1 MSTLNIMIG
10 EILVDKKVSKRTM
23 VELQDLE
30 VDEQRKLIM
39 EASFEA
45 DAMTAKEKAKH
56 VKSYQEGL
64 YEYGMEDNTVP
75 AGHSALDILRMK
87 NVALSKKQKAEL
99 VGSLTLDEKLFYGSW
114 LNDNENTIQTL
125 ELGDEG
131 LTFGSKTYEDG
142 LEVFT
147 NNKG

>member
-64 YEYGMEDNTVP
+64 YEYGIEDNTVP
-75 AGHSALDILRMK
+75 VGHSALDILRMK

-125 ELGDEG
+125 ELDDEG